1 MQYSI
6 FNICHGAMHEF
17 CATEFRTAQVS
28 LPYIS
33 SVLHKHNN
41 ISYIQNCESCVL
53 IVSLSME
60 VPCCTGVPL
69 FSKTLPQT
77 VWTKSPLALY
87 TWACQERHSHLTIM
101 TMIMM
106 IIIMMMMRTTM
117 KGSTCKAAAG
127 LISRSGL
134 PTGPLF
140 NNTPDTALHWDT
152 LHSAR

>member
-17 CATEFRTAQVS
+17 CATEYRTAQVS

-41 ISYIQNCESCVL
+41 ISYVQNCESCVL

-60 VPCCTGVPL
+60 APCSRGVPL

-87 TWACQERHSHLTIM
+87 TWACHERLIHL
-101 TMIMM
+101 M
-106 IIIMMMMRTTM
+106 IIIITMMMKRTMM

-134 PTGPLF
+134 PTGPLS
-140 NNTPDTALHWDT
+140 NNTNSPDTALGHT
-152 LHSAR
+152 A

>member
-1 MQYSI
+1 
-6 FNICHGAMHEF
+6 MHEF

-41 ISYIQNCESCVL
+41 ISYVQNCESCVL

-60 VPCCTGVPL
+60 VPCCRGVPL

-87 TWACQERHSHLTIM
+87 NWACHERLSHL
-101 TMIMM
+101 M
-106 IIIMMMMRTTM
+106 IIIIMVMII
-117 KGSTCKAAAG
+117 K
-127 LISRSGL
+127 
-134 PTGPLF
+134 
-140 NNTPDTALHWDT
+140 
-152 LHSAR
+152 